1 MINIDQTDSNVGKSL
16 KNRSRI
22 DEAMGIQDELRSKSS
37 DWSGEDEVRKWRKK
51 R

>member
-1 MINIDQTDSNVGKSL
+1 MINLGQTDGNLGRSL

-22 DEAMGIQDELRSKSS
+22 DEAMRIQDELRSKSS
-37 DWSGEDEVRKWRKK
+37 DWSGEDEVKKWRKK